1 MRIEKK
7 KKEKRK
13 KKKEEEKRKKKKEK
27 SKNTKKEKKM
37 ITVFV
42 LDGCPY
48 CERAIKALHA
58 EKARSKIGFGVVSV
72 NRTPDLREKLRLRTG
87 VSSFPSVWF
96 GGVYVGGL
104 ESGPE
109 PFGGLLRVLET
120 GSWSKARTHE
130 AYHNPIIR

>member
-1 MRIEKK
+1 
-7 KKEKRK
+7 
-13 KKKEEEKRKKKKEK
+13 
-27 SKNTKKEKKM
+27 M

-58 EKARSKIGFGVVSV
+58 EKLRSKLGFGVVSV
-72 NRTPDLREKLRLRTG
+72 DRTPGLSEKLRLRTG
-87 VSSFPSVWF
+87 VTSFPSVWV

-104 ESGPE
+104 ETGPA
-109 PFGGLLRVLET
+109 PFGGLKRVLET
-120 GSWSKARTHE
+120 GSWSKARAHE

>member
-1 MRIEKK
+1 
-7 KKEKRK
+7 
-13 KKKEEEKRKKKKEK
+13 
-27 SKNTKKEKKM
+27 M

-58 EKARSKIGFGVVSV
+58 EKARSKVGFGVVSV
-72 NRTPDLREKLRLRTG
+72 SKQHDLREKLRLRTG

-104 ESGPE
+104 ETGPE

-120 GSWSKARTHE
+120 GSWSKARAHE

>member
-1 MRIEKK
+1 VYKPKK
-7 KKEKRK
+7 KKKKKRALRK
-13 KKKEEEKRKKKKEK
+13 KG
-27 SKNTKKEKKM
+27 KKM

-58 EKARSKIGFGVVSV
+58 EKARSKLGFGVVSV

-96 GGVYVGGL
+96 GGVYIGGL
-104 ESGPE
+104 ETGPE

-120 GSWSKARTHE
+120 GSWSKARSNE
-130 AYHNPIIR
+130 AYHSPIMK